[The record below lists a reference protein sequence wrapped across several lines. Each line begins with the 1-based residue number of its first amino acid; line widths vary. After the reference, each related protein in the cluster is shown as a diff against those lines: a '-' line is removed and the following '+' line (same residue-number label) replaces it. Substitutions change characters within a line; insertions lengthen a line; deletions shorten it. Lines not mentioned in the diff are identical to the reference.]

1 MAVTIRTKR
10 SNTAGVVPTG
20 LGLGELAINTADNP
34 PSLFVG
40 DGTNVKRVGNVYVGS
55 TAPANPPIGTI
66 WFNDTTDKVSLW
78 NGSEWID
85 FSGNYVLKSGDT
97 MTGALNVPA
106 NAAGTQVPRVQEVVK
121 KSGDT
126 MTGFLTLNA
135 DPTNDLHAASKRY
148 VDNATSNPNLI
159 INGGFDVWQRG
170 TSFTGG
176 GTQYTADHW
185 IGADAT
191 RSNIA
196 QGHPFISCVRFDIVA
211 NIWQPIEL
219 KRTGRLNGV
228 FTVGGVYTVT
238 FWTTGTNN
246 FRVGSLIARD
256 DAKTVSNDIVIA
268 TITDPVATGEQFIDG
283 VDTFIQYQQ
292 TITILSEVNSTNTCV
307 VMIFAGVQVGD
318 KLTGVKLEEG
328 SVATP
333 WFYEDYSTTLA
344 KCQRYYYTSQR
355 RIAGYGVVG
364 SAALAANISMD
375 MRTVPTGTITTTGT
389 DLNVLSDGI
398 VIQTAS
404 NSFIFCNPTAT
415 DMLKADRIFT
425 LDAEL

>member
-20 LGLGELAINTADNP
+20 LDLGELAINTADNP

-78 NGSEWID
+78 NGSAWID

-121 KSGDT
+121 KSGDS

-135 DPTNDLHAASKRY
+135 DPTNDLHAATKRY
-148 VDNATSNPNLI
+148 VDNATPSVPQPNLI

-170 TSFTGG
+170 ESFVNPANAT
-176 GTQYTADHW
+176 YTADRW
-185 IGADAT
+185 FVGTNAANCTIDKQFVNGN
-191 RSNIA
+191 S
-196 QGHPFISCVRFDIVA
+196 SLRFVTTSSGQDIR
-211 NIWQPIEL
+211 QRIEL
-219 KRTGRLNGV
+219 PAAGQSGV
-228 FTVGGVYTVT
+228 FQVGSSFTLSFIALSTAPTTFNFYQRFATTTLTQVGSITTTTSPTRYEVT
-238 FWTTGTNN
+238 F
-246 FRVGSLIARD
+246 
-256 DAKTVSNDIVIA
+256 
-268 TITDPVATGEQFIDG
+268 TITDTPNPTDEYF
-283 VDTFIQYQQ
+283 
-292 TITILSEVNSTNTCV
+292 EV
-307 VMIFAGVQVGD
+307 FLQAQGAGVTYFTQ
-318 KLTGVKLEEG
+318 VKLEQG

-333 WFYEDYSTTLA
+333 WLYEDYGTTLA

-355 RIAGYGVVG
+355 RIVGYGVVG
-364 SAALAANISMD
+364 SEGVVANISMD
-375 MRTVPTGTITTTGT
+375 MRSVPTGTITPTGT
-389 DLNVLSDGI
+389 DVNVGSDGI

-404 NSFIFCNPTAT
+404 NSFVFCNPTVT
-415 DMLKADRIFT
+415 GILKADRIFT